1 EIPHGSDITGR
12 AWHDS
17 YVPVVFLIATVA
29 VLGGVFFAAT
39 GRGGE
44 MAPEHPD
51 HAPLDLGPV
60 SAPDIALLR
69 PPAALWGYNMQVTD
83 EALDHIA
90 RAMRDRDVT
99 IANLQQQLTS
109 RDAQDPSASP
119 APMAPQAPQTPLA
132 SPPALQPSLASPL
145 PPIAEAHQAPR
156 INKAPGVLVAPL
168 PHRAPPIAEV
178 TQPAEAT
185 QPTEVPQPAEATQPT
200 EVTQP
205 AVATQP
211 TEVTQPAEATQPA
224 QALPASSFDVQGPQ
238 GSYDTHGWW

>member
-1 EIPHGSDITGR
+1 
-12 AWHDS
+12 
-17 YVPVVFLIATVA
+17 VPVVFLIASVA

-51 HAPLDLGPV
+51 HAPLDLGQV

-99 IANLQQQLTS
+99 ISHLQQQLAS

-119 APMAPQAPQTPLA
+119 PT
-132 SPPALQPSLASPL
+132 
-145 PPIAEAHQAPR
+145 
-156 INKAPGVLVAPL
+156 
-168 PHRAPPIAEV
+168 EV

-185 QPTEVPQPAEATQPT
+185 QPT
-200 EVTQP
+200 
-205 AVATQP
+205 
-211 TEVTQPAEATQPA
+211 EATQPA

-238 GSYDTHGWW
+238 GLYDTHGWWAQQEEAEREEALRQAQARAGAEAPSGEPGAPEAAGHLATPPADRHDSEPGRTSTQPNPTVTSPPDDEALAVAEEQGW